1 MPFKEK
7 YQKLENEKKNTRA
20 VRKAHI
26 GPMIRYHSMSMP
38 VMVITEP
45 IEKEDDKINVEEGD
59 DDKNVITNSDR
70 VSDTS
75 GLGDW

>member
-1 MPFKEK
+1 
-7 YQKLENEKKNTRA
+7 
-20 VRKAHI
+20 
-26 GPMIRYHSMSMP
+26 MSMP

-70 VSDTS
+70 VSDVS
-75 GLGDW
+75 GLGDR